1 MGEPGAPGPDRTAPD
16 STPPEP
22 TPLLHPADGVPD
34 LAVSVRQIE
43 AAARLLDRGRG
54 PFAVDAERASGFRYS
69 NRAYLIQIR
78 RAGSGTV
85 LIDPV
90 SHGGDPLTAL
100 RPVAEVL
107 GTDEWILHSAD
118 QDLPC
123 LAEVGMRPSALY
135 DTELAGRLA
144 GFDRVNLA
152 TMVQRLLGLGLA
164 KGHGAADWSK
174 RPLPAEWLNYA
185 ALDVEL
191 LIELRA
197 AISDELAQQHK
208 TDWAAQEFDYLRS
221 AGAREITRRDRWR
234 RTSGIHRVRD
244 RRALAA
250 VRELWTARDRIA
262 QRRDIAPR
270 RILPDSAII
279 DAAIAN
285 PKTVEGLVAL
295 PVFGGRNQRRSAE
308 IWLAALE
315 AARQSQNPPDEAEA
329 PNGPPPPSR
338 WSRRNPEAAARLEAA
353 RSALAEVSQRVSVPT
368 ENLVAPDLV
377 RRLCWDWEPAP
388 DPDGAVDEFLRAG
401 QARAWQRELVDPVL
415 ARALQPPEGTDT
427 EIDGIVEKFE

>member
-1 MGEPGAPGPDRTAPD
+1 MGEPSAHGPDSAAPG
-16 STPPEP
+16 STEPEP
-22 TPLLHPADGVPD
+22 TALLHPTEGIPD
-34 LAVSVRQIE
+34 ISVTVREIE
-43 AAARLLDRGRG
+43 AAAQLVDRGRG

-78 RAGSGTV
+78 RAGAGTV

-90 SHGGDPLTAL
+90 SHGADPLTAL

-107 GTDEWILHSAD
+107 AGDEWILHSAD

-152 TMVQRLLGLGLA
+152 TMVERLLGLGLA

-191 LIELRA
+191 LIELRG
-197 AISDELAQQHK
+197 AIADILAQQGK
-208 TDWAAQEFDYLRS
+208 TEWAAQEFDYLRTVGS
-221 AGAREITRRDRWR
+221 REVAAVARPDRWR

-244 RRALAA
+244 RRGLAE
-250 VRELWTARDRIA
+250 VRELWLARDRIA

-270 RILPDSAII
+270 RVLPDSAII
-279 DAAIAN
+279 DAAIAD
-285 PKTVEGLVAL
+285 PKTVEDLIAL

-308 IWLAALE
+308 MWLAALD
-315 AARQSQNPPDEAEA
+315 AARQNQDPPDDAEP
-329 PNGPPPPSR
+329 PNGPPPPAR
-338 WSRRNPEAAARLEAA
+338 WSRRKPEAAARLEGA
-353 RSALAEVSQRVSVPT
+353 RAALAELSQRVGVPT

-377 RRLCWDWEPAP
+377 RRLCWDWKGAP
-388 DPDGAVDEFLRAG
+388 DPVEAVEEFLRVG
-401 QARAWQRELVDPVL
+401 QARAWQRGLVVPVL
-415 ARALQPPEGTDT
+415 ARTLQPPDDADGTDR
-427 EIDGIVEKFE
+427 

>member
-1 MGEPGAPGPDRTAPD
+1 MGEPSAHGPDSAAPG
-16 STPPEP
+16 STEPEP
-22 TPLLHPADGVPD
+22 TPLLHPTEGIPD
-34 LAVSVRQIE
+34 ISVTVREIE
-43 AAARLLDRGRG
+43 AAAQLLDRGRG

-78 RAGSGTV
+78 RAGAGTV

-90 SHGGDPLTAL
+90 SHGADPLTAL

-107 GTDEWILHSAD
+107 AGDEWILHSAD

-152 TMVQRLLGLGLA
+152 TMVERLLGLGLA

-191 LIELRA
+191 LIELRG
-197 AISDELAQQHK
+197 AIADILAQQGK
-208 TDWAAQEFDYLRS
+208 TEWAAQEFDYLRTVGS
-221 AGAREITRRDRWR
+221 REVAAVARPDRWR

-244 RRALAA
+244 RRGLAE
-250 VRELWTARDRIA
+250 VRELWLARDRIA

-270 RILPDSAII
+270 RVLPDSAII
-279 DAAIAN
+279 DAAIAD
-285 PKTVEGLVAL
+285 PKTVEDLIAL

-308 IWLAALE
+308 MWLAALD
-315 AARQSQNPPDEAEA
+315 AARQNQDPPNDAEP
-329 PNGPPPPSR
+329 PNGPPPPAR
-338 WSRRNPEAAARLEAA
+338 WSRRKPEAAARLEGA
-353 RSALAEVSQRVSVPT
+353 RAALAELSQRVGVPT

-377 RRLCWDWEPAP
+377 RRLCWDWKGAP
-388 DPDGAVDEFLRAG
+388 DPVEAVEEFLRVG
-401 QARAWQRELVDPVL
+401 QARAWQRGLVVPVL
-415 ARALQPPEGTDT
+415 ARTLQPPDDADGTDR
-427 EIDGIVEKFE
+427 

>member
-1 MGEPGAPGPDRTAPD
+1 MGEPSAHGPDSAAPG
-16 STPPEP
+16 STEPEP
-22 TPLLHPADGVPD
+22 TALLHPTEGIPD
-34 LAVSVRQIE
+34 ISVTVREIE
-43 AAARLLDRGRG
+43 AAAQLLDRGRG

-78 RAGSGTV
+78 RAGAGTV

-90 SHGGDPLTAL
+90 SHGADPLTAL

-107 GTDEWILHSAD
+107 AGDEWILHSAD

-152 TMVQRLLGLGLA
+152 TMVERLLGLGLA

-191 LIELRA
+191 LIELRG
-197 AISDELAQQHK
+197 AIADILAQQGK
-208 TDWAAQEFDYLRS
+208 TEWAAQEFDYLRTVGS
-221 AGAREITRRDRWR
+221 REVAAVARPDRWR

-244 RRALAA
+244 RRGLAE
-250 VRELWTARDRIA
+250 VRELWLARDRIA

-270 RILPDSAII
+270 RVLPDSAII
-279 DAAIAN
+279 DAAIAD
-285 PKTVEGLVAL
+285 PKTVEDLIAL

-308 IWLAALE
+308 MWLAALD
-315 AARQSQNPPDEAEA
+315 AARQNQDPPDDAEP
-329 PNGPPPPSR
+329 PNGPPPPAR
-338 WSRRNPEAAARLEAA
+338 WSRRKPEAAARLEGA
-353 RSALAEVSQRVSVPT
+353 RAALAELSQRVGVPT

-377 RRLCWDWEPAP
+377 RRLCWDWKGAP
-388 DPDGAVDEFLRAG
+388 DPVEAVEEFLRVG
-401 QARAWQRELVDPVL
+401 QARAWQRGLVVHAL
-415 ARALQPPEGTDT
+415 ARTLQPPDDADGTDR
-427 EIDGIVEKFE
+427 